1 MSASTE
7 DQHPEH
13 AKAEG
18 AADPEWLRAAL
29 RAAWAGCQDT
39 QKGFHAMD
47 PVHGPPMPRQ
57 ARQEGR
63 RWPGRGGSTAPSLP
77 VFLSLSLSGETCWGL
92 VSAQARSH
100 QSWAVTVSPH
110 LSGRWKDKQVEGA
123 DLQCFCCCADRGC
136 HRGVSGSRPDT
147 QTQQRLHPAR
157 EHASQPAA
165 AQSERP

>member
-13 AKAEG
+13 AKAEW

-57 ARQEGR
+57 PGR
-63 RWPGRGGSTAPSLP
+63 RADVGLVEEGQQLHVSPFSCPYLCQERPAGGSDQPSQGATRAGLSLCP
-77 VFLSLSLSGETCWGL
+77 SPVWEVEGQTGGGSRSAVFLLLC
-92 VSAQARSH
+92 
-100 QSWAVTVSPH
+100 
-110 LSGRWKDKQVEGA
+110 
-123 DLQCFCCCADRGC
+123 
-136 HRGVSGSRPDT
+136 
-147 QTQQRLHPAR
+147 
-157 EHASQPAA
+157 
-165 AQSERP
+165 